1 MFVRKGITFS
11 PFIIGGHQEKN
22 RRGGTENVPSIIG
35 LGKACELAKKF
46 MNEENIRVKQLRDKL
61 EDEILKKRRIP
72 E

>member
-1 MFVRKGITFS
+1 MSGRELRFRLLSSGAS
-11 PFIIGGHQEKN
+11 GKN
-22 RRGGTENVPSIIG
+22 RRGGTENVPSIVG

-46 MNEENIRVKQLRDKL
+46 MSEENTRVKQLRDKL